1 MSHTLAGAPNAAAG
15 RVEEARE
22 LAALIAIL
30 RYLNAAH
37 DPAARLG
44 DVVVSAA
51 RALGAEMG
59 SIFLLEGDPPRL
71 EARVLNRRVEGPPPP
86 STPQGAPSPGAQPP
100 AARSQGALAA
110 ATAPRIIAPGEGTA
124 GWAVLHGQSLRIDD
138 AQNDPRFTSYGDP
151 ASPAIRNLIT
161 VPLRRDGRMLGAI
174 ELANRPGG
182 FDAAA
187 EGFLT
192 AVADELSIALG
203 NASLVRNLEKEK
215 LALELMREV
224 SHTLLSTLHVS
235 EVLERIVVG
244 LGRLVAYDAV
254 GIFLLRPDGSIEQAI
269 ARGYQVDLDRV
280 CQKVGAGVIGWSIST
295 GKPAIIPDVQV
306 DERYINARD
315 STRSEM
321 VAPLV
326 SRGRVIGAFN
336 LESDRLAAYSRED
349 LKRLSTFADSAAVAI
364 EVARLHEEAVRAR
377 RFEEDLAIARQI
389 QLTFLPQ
396 QAPRLPGYD
405 LAGLNVPSQ
414 EVGGDYYDFVDV
426 APGQLGLA
434 IGDVAGKGVPA
445 GLIMASFRASLLA
458 EVRNNY
464 AISTILSKVNR
475 LLIESTEPSR
485 FVTAF
490 YGVLDIAER
499 RLTYSSAGHFPAIL
513 VHEDGSIV
521 ELSEGGTVLGAFPEM
536 VFPEDHRPLRPGDM
550 LVLYTDGVTEA
561 RNRAGEEFGTGRL
574 LDMAV
579 TARARPAAKI
589 VAAIEKAVRSFS
601 KRKVPEDDLT
611 LIVLKVTG

>member
-1 MSHTLAGAPNAAAG
+1 LEQVVVAAG
-15 RVEEARE
+15 
-22 LAALIAIL
+22 
-30 RYLNAAH
+30 
-37 DPAARLG
+37 
-44 DVVVSAA
+44 

-59 SIFLLEGDPPRL
+59 SIFLLYGDPPRL
-71 EARVLNRRVEGPPPP
+71 EARVLNRRVEGPEAPPP
-86 STPQGAPSPGAQPP
+86 AGATP
-100 AARSQGALAA
+100 R
-110 ATAPRIIAPGEGTA
+110 TIAPGEGTA
-124 GWAVLHGQSLRIDD
+124 GWTVLHGQSLRLDEV
-138 AQNDPRFTSYGDP
+138 QNDPRFASYGDP
-151 ASPAIRNLIT
+151 ASPAIRNLVA
-161 VPLRRDGRMLGAI
+161 VPLRRGGRIMGAI

-182 FDAAA
+182 FDGAA
-187 EGFLT
+187 EAFLT

-224 SHTLLSTLHVS
+224 SHTLLSTLHVN
-235 EVLERIVVG
+235 EVLERIIAG
-244 LGRLVAYDAV
+244 LGRLVSYDAV
-254 GIFLLRPDGSIEQAI
+254 GIFLVRPDGTIEHAVD
-269 ARGYQVDLDRV
+269 RGYELDNLERV
-280 CQKVGAGVIGWSIST
+280 RQKVGEGVIGWSIST
-295 GKPAIIPDVQV
+295 GKPAIIPDVHV
-306 DERYINARD
+306 DQRYINARD

-349 LKRLSTFADSAAVAI
+349 LKRLSAFADSAAVAI

-396 QAPRLPGYD
+396 QAPQLTGYD

-414 EVGGDYYDFVDV
+414 EVGGDFYDFVDV

-464 AISTILSKVNR
+464 SISTILSKVNR
-475 LLIESTEPSR
+475 LLIESTHPGR

-490 YGVLDIAER
+490 YGVLDLAER
-499 RLTYSSAGHFPAIL
+499 RLTYSSAGHFPAIV
-513 VHEDGSIV
+513 VHEDGKIV
-521 ELSEGGTVLGAFPEM
+521 ELSEGGTVLGAFPDLK
-536 VFPEDHRPLRPGDM
+536 FPEDHLTLKPGDM
-550 LVLYTDGVTEA
+550 VLLYTDGVSEA
-561 RNRAGEEFGTGRL
+561 RNKAGEEFGTGRL
-574 LDMAV
+574 IDLAV
-579 TARARPAAKI
+579 TARSRPAAKI
-589 VAAIEKAVRSFS
+589 VAAVEKAVRSFS

-611 LIVLKVTG
+611 LIVLKVLG